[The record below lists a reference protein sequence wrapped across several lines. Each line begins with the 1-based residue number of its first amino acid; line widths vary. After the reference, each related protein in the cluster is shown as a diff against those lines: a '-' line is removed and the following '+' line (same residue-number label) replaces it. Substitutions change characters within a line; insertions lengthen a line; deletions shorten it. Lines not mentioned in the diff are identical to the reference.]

1 MSVNRYLSPDVT
13 RWTTVGSVSAL
24 SRAHPKSPSHGYH
37 FVYNPSLSLR
47 HQSSEQDLVMNPQ
60 PTAGPSS
67 FCSPFLFPVP
77 LPTFSF
83 GRSFFK
89 ILAISHNS
97 DKYIPLFAS
106 SAIQI
111 KFEKT
116 KALLPSLY
124 QRCYTWKT
132 SYLKTM
138 LFGAR
143 NNEYMAKILNIACMN

>member
-13 RWTTVGSVSAL
+13 RWATVGFVSAL
-24 SRAHPKSPSHGYH
+24 SRARKSPPHGHH
-37 FVYNPSLSLR
+37 FIYNPSLSLR
-47 HQSSEQDLVMNPQ
+47 HQASEQDLVMNPQ

-67 FCSPFLFPVP
+67 SCSPFLFPVP

-89 ILAISHNS
+89 ILALSHNS

-111 KFEKT
+111 KFET
-116 KALLPSLY
+116 LLPSLY

-143 NNEYMAKILNIACMN
+143 SNEYMAKILYIACMN